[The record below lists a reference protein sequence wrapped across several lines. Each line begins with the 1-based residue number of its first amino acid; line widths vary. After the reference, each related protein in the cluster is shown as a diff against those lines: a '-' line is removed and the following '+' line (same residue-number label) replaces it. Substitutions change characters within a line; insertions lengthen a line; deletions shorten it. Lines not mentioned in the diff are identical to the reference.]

1 MKIEVGD
8 IIFINELYKVASG
21 NRLNYMN
28 SIMKF
33 RLNSWKIA
41 LVVSESHRDFY
52 ELYFI
57 DCQDKQYV
65 GSIDRWHRSVLEI
78 YGFTKIV

>member
-8 IIFINELYKVASG
+8 IIFINELYKVVSG
-21 NRLNYMN
+21 NRLN

-33 RLNSWKIA
+33 HLHSWKIA

-52 ELYFI
+52 ELYFL

-65 GSIDRWHRSVLEI
+65 GSIDRWHRSVLEF